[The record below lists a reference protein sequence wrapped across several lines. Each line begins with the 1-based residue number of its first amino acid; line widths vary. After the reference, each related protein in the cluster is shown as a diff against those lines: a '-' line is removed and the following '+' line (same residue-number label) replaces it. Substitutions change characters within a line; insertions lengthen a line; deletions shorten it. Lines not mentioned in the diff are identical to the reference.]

1 MPPTLVDTDILSMFL
16 KGQPLVISRFETY
29 LQHHAKIN
37 LSLITYYEITSGLK
51 HLGATKRL
59 TIFLEFCEANIIV
72 PLSQPAVEIAASLY
86 AELRLKGTPV
96 DDIDL
101 FIAGTALAHNM
112 VLATHNVRHFGR
124 ITPLQIVDW
133 GS

>member
-1 MPPTLVDTDILSMFL
+1 MPPILVDTDILSMFL
-16 KGQPLVISRFETY
+16 RGHPFVVSHFQTY
-29 LQHHAKIN
+29 SQYHTKIN

-59 TIFLEFCEANIIV
+59 TIFLEFCEANVIV
-72 PLSQPAVEIAASLY
+72 PLSQPAVDIAADLY

-101 FIAGTALAHNM
+101 LIAGTALAHNM

-124 ITPLQIVDW
+124 ITSLQIVDW